1 MSEYHDMTSS
11 SPPSGDDWNKRL
23 LRVPAAASAA
33 VRQAVRDHKA
43 AGNPV
48 AVWRDGH
55 VVWLAPHEIP
65 DLPEAHEPRVSPPP
79 PCRFETPQP

>member
-1 MSEYHDMTSS
+1 MSEIFHPSS
-11 SPPSGDDWNKRL
+11 EPASGDDWNERM
-23 LRVPAAASAA
+23 LRAPAAASAA

-48 AVWRDGH
+48 AVWRDGR

-65 DLPEAHEPRVSPPP
+65 DLADARKPRA
-79 PCRFETPQP
+79 E

>member
-1 MSEYHDMTSS
+1 MIKPTADSS
-11 SPPSGDDWNKRL
+11 LPAALVDDWNERL
-23 LRVPAAASAA
+23 GRVPAAVAAA

-48 AVWRDGH
+48 AVWRDGR

-65 DLPEAHEPRVSPPP
+65 DLPVASQPPG
-79 PCRFETPQP
+79 

>member
-1 MSEYHDMTSS
+1 MIKPTPD
-11 SPPSGDDWNKRL
+11 SPLPAASVDDWNEQLERI
-23 LRVPAAASAA
+23 PAAVAAA

-48 AVWRDGH
+48 AVWQDGR

-65 DLPEAHEPRVSPPP
+65 YPPEARDPSAS
-79 PCRFETPQP
+79 